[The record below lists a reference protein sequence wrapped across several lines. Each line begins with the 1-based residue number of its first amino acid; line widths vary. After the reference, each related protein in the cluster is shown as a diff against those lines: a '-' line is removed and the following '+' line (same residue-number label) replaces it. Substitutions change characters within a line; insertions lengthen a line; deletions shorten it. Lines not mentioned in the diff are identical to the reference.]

1 MNKEQVIEQL
11 QEIKQEIQE
20 ELDKWCEWKLTK
32 NNGAAPI
39 PDIIDRQEKDIQALD
54 IAIESLEQN
63 IQTIIVEREFT
74 LEEMD
79 KGLEYCTYKAH
90 RELIKR
96 LLELKLIDIKSMND
110 IFGKGTVEF
119 RLKVVE
125 PYERKE

>member
-1 MNKEQVIEQL
+1 MNNDRARVLLKTLKEYYTKIMPNVIPL
-11 QEIKQEIQE
+11 QREDEKGKN
-20 ELDKWCEWKLTK
+20 EL
-32 NNGAAPI
+32 
-39 PDIIDRQEKDIQALD
+39 IQALD
-54 IAIESLEQN
+54 IAIDSLEQN

-74 LEEMD
+74 LEEIN

>member
-1 MNKEQVIEQL
+1 MNERMNKERAIEIIKDL
-11 QEIKQEIQE
+11 KQEAKVNE
-20 ELDKWCEWKLTK
+20 PELKYTDKEYT
-32 NNGAAPI
+32 
-39 PDIIDRQEKDIQALD
+39 QALD

-74 LEEMD
+74 LEEMN

>member
-1 MNKEQVIEQL
+1 MNKEITRERAKEILKKIKDEKVEYLTIED
-11 QEIKQEIQE
+11 IQE
-20 ELDKWCEWKLTK
+20 PESED
-32 NNGAAPI
+32 I
-39 PDIIDRQEKDIQALD
+39 PRIQEQIQVLD
-54 IAIESLEQN
+54 IAIERLEQN

-74 LEEMD
+74 LEEMN

-110 IFGKGTVEF
+110 IFGKGIVEF
-119 RLKVVE
+119 RLKVLD